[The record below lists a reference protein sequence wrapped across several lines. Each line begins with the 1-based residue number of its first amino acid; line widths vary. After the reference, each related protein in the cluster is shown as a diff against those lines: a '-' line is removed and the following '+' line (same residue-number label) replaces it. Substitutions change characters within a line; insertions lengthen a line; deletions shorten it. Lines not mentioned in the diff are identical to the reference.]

1 MGWTYDEIE
10 REWLA
15 GGVIAV
21 SAEEAVMAFDR
32 CELVLGREW
41 INQSRGKMVGALP
54 TLHVVATGQR
64 LAALDGLGNTDA
76 LIKKLRKDDPSAA
89 AELHAIYMLRSS
101 NQISVE
107 LFPKVISGN
116 REREA
121 DFRIRLDRDHPWV
134 YVEVTQTD
142 KAKSYEQMEVIFREI
157 CEVIHSVLRPFDLEV
172 FLRRRPTATE
182 VAAIITHSIFLL
194 GDRESGREELPD
206 NLGVLFLASSPT
218 RPIVPDDH
226 GEEVVPRLGKAN
238 VIATGDGSANRRI
251 VVRIPYADER
261 AEKFFHREASQLP
274 VDEPGLVMVDM
285 RHATAG
291 FSSWERLIMRR
302 FQPNVSTR
310 VGAVCLFSCNTV
322 LTENGFSVL
331 SETKLLA
338 NPHARIPLPDWVGAN
353 VAAAGAEF
361 KAIIAH
367 NITKSTA

>member
-121 DFRIRLDRDHPWV
+121 DFRNPPR
-134 YVEVTQTD
+134 
-142 KAKSYEQMEVIFREI
+142 S
-157 CEVIHSVLRPFDLEV
+157 RP
-172 FLRRRPTATE
+172 P
-182 VAAIITHSIFLL
+182 
-194 GDRESGREELPD
+194 
-206 NLGVLFLASSPT
+206 LGVC
-218 RPIVPDDH
+218 RGH
-226 GEEVVPRLGKAN
+226 
-238 VIATGDGSANRRI
+238 
-251 VVRIPYADER
+251 ADR
-261 AEKFFHREASQLP
+261 
-274 VDEPGLVMVDM
+274 
-285 RHATAG
+285 
-291 FSSWERLIMRR
+291 
-302 FQPNVSTR
+302 
-310 VGAVCLFSCNTV
+310 
-322 LTENGFSVL
+322 
-331 SETKLLA
+331 
-338 NPHARIPLPDWVGAN
+338 
-353 VAAAGAEF
+353 
-361 KAIIAH
+361 
-367 NITKSTA
+367 